1 MTTPSRSADAAPE
14 SATRPPSPPPAAEP
28 TTLDRAPLLSAT
40 AALAPDAGT
49 LVEAPPVVSVP
60 GYELLSELGR
70 GGMGVVY
77 RARQVKADRVVALKM
92 ILAGG
97 HAGAAE
103 LARFRTEAEAIARL
117 QHPNIVQ
124 VYEVGEHEGGP
135 FFSLEFCGGGSL
147 KEKLSGT
154 PLPAREAAQL
164 IETLARAMQV
174 AHDHQIIH
182 RDLKPANVLLTEG
195 GTPKVTDFGLAKKLD
210 EAGQTHAGAIL
221 GTPSYMAPEQA
232 GGQTS
237 DIGPLADVYALG
249 AILYECLTGRPPFRA
264 ATALDTLRQVLEDEP
279 VPPTQ
284 LQSKTPRDLE
294 TICLRCL
301 QKELRKRY
309 GSAQELADDLR
320 RFLNHEP
327 IRARPVGRA
336 ERARKWVK
344 RNPALAAMT
353 ATVALILLTAT
364 AVSTGFGL
372 DARRQRNDLAA
383 ANETLT
389 RTAGDLKRSR
399 DDLQRTADDLQSAR
413 DDLETTL
420 ARSLLRPLTSQG
432 IAQPK
437 SQPEWEALWELAAN
451 RRGRLGYRF
460 VEEASRTPATS
471 RQLRDRAPVAL
482 PAAVGLDE
490 RRRAEVEALLLS
502 RMDDPALGDEQKT
515 DLALAASRWDGLTS
529 SGAARTAR
537 QLTRAMRD
545 TKDPLALSA
554 LAEGLSAVAARLE
567 SEDATPAAATLAQAL
582 KDTKDVI
589 ALQRLAEGLTAV
601 AARMKAADAATTL
614 LQVLED
620 AKDLYHLVE
629 LARRLA
635 VVAARMKAADAAQ
648 AADILLKAMATKE
661 PKNSYVWR
669 ALAEGLSAVAARLEA
684 EDAARA
690 AAALVQAMKDTKDVS
705 AFQALAEGLAA
716 VAARLEAEDAARAA
730 TNLLQTMKGAKNPYA
745 LTALAEGLSAVAARQ
760 KAEDGTTVAA
770 QAAAPLLQAIK
781 DAKDPAALQALAE
794 GLTAVAARM
803 KAEDAA
809 AAAGQAAATFL
820 QAMKDAKPGGDLRA
834 LARGL
839 AAVAARMKAE
849 DAAAAAGQAAAALLQ
864 ARKAPYTFP
873 LPWLAEGLAA
883 VAARMKAE
891 DAAAAAGQAAAAL
904 VQAMKNAKRLD
915 SSNSLAEG
923 LSAVAT
929 YLGAEDAARA
939 AATLVEAIKATQ
951 DPSTLEQLARGL
963 SAVAARMKAAD
974 AAAAAGQAAAA
985 LLQARKDAKHSY
997 VQRAQLAAGLAAVS
1011 AGMGGKDDATALLE
1025 VMNDALNPKTVEQL
1039 ARGLSA
1045 ALSAVPPAEI
1055 PARSAIA
1062 ASPVA
1067 CPAGTG
1073 DPLAALTLLLPA
1085 AEPPP
1090 CRLSTQQLVE
1100 LLKMPTC
1107 IGEARRVILDQ
1118 LGNRYRRPFADV
1130 WQFVHYAEEQKL
1142 GLDFASPPRKP
1153 EPAVALPPR

>member
-154 PLPAREAAQL
+154 PLPARAAAQL

-716 VAARLEAEDAARAA
+716 VAALLEAEDAARAA

-849 DAAAAAGQAAAALLQ
+849 DAAAAAGQAAAAL
-864 ARKAPYTFP
+864 
-873 LPWLAEGLAA
+873 
-883 VAARMKAE
+883 
-891 DAAAAAGQAAAAL
+891 

-939 AATLVEAIKATQ
+939 AATLVQAIKATQ

-1130 WQFVHYAEEQKL
+1130 WEFVRFAEEQQL
-1142 GLDFASPPRKP
+1142 GLDLTSPPRKP